1 MPHMAGDVAGSVLV
15 RRSARKYLRL
25 LGVFASYQFIRDLQ
39 FRSSFLI
46 RAVGNLGE
54 FGFMIVFFSAISAN
68 DLAVPGWTLQQT
80 LFLLGTYQMVNA
92 LYLMFFSGIGHL
104 SWMVERGDLDVLL
117 TKPVDSQFVVSF
129 QRINYDAVF
138 GLMLAA
144 VVIVSSWKEMGVPTP
159 GWRWVPYA
167 ILVAVGALLKYAVG
181 FLIMTLSLWVTRIE
195 ALYFLF
201 LDFFVIGQYPAD
213 IFHGAARIVFTLLIP
228 VVVVAN
234 VPASVI
240 LHGCTWTGAATAIGV
255 TAAFLVAGRAL
266 WKASLKR
273 YSSASS

>member
-1 MPHMAGDVAGSVLV
+1 MLRMAGDDAGSAPT
-15 RRSARKYLRL
+15 RRPGRKYLKL

-46 RAVGNLGE
+46 RVAGNLVE
-54 FGFMIVFFSAISAN
+54 FGFLIAFFSAIYAN
-68 DLAVPGWTLQQT
+68 GLVVPGWTLQQT

-129 QRINYDAVF
+129 RRTNYEAIF
-138 GLMLAA
+138 GLALAA
-144 VVIVSSWKEMGVPTP
+144 VVIVGSWREIGISTP
-159 GWRWVPYA
+159 GWRWTLYA
-167 ILVAVGALLKYAVG
+167 ILVVVGALLKYAVG

-213 IFHGAARIVFTLLIP
+213 VFRGAARMVFTLLIP
-228 VVVVAN
+228 VVIVAN
-234 VPASVI
+234 VPASIV
-240 LHGCTWTGAATAIGV
+240 LHGCMWTGVATAIGV
-255 TAAFLVAGRAL
+255 TAVFLVAGRAL
-266 WKASLKR
+266 WQASLRR